1 MAMTMIVIKPSQA
14 CIVRDDNNDSDDDGD
29 DIDNHITGM
38 YNIAFFAIDLFEK
51 LGIGN
56 EQAVAVSSAFL
67 SFFGWGFYLHFF
79 RIFFGVEGLWS
90 FFSQV
95 SSALARA
102 LGTCF
107 SSLLIHRQD
116 SERERC

>member
-1 MAMTMIVIKPSQA
+1 MIQN
-14 CIVRDDNNDSDDDGD
+14 DNNGNDDDGD
-29 DIDNHITGM
+29 DNDSGNHITGM

-56 EQAVAVSSAFL
+56 EQAVAVSSAFV
-67 SFFGWGFYLHFF
+67 SFFGGGGGLLY
-79 RIFFGVEGLWS
+79 IFFVS
-90 FFSQV
+90 FFWCFHLFSQV

-116 SERERC
+116 CERESC